1 LCASRARRRETR
13 RARDFG
19 IASGNNDSARAKS
32 ARAEIFSRIEISS
45 FSRHVEAGEK
55 SAGPEKKGTEITE
68 GIRRRSR
75 SALKKSFIVRHRSQ
89 SVLQRSNTST
99 RHKEAL
105 SRARGRRARVFA
117 RASPLVVLSSSRASI
132 ARLPRKIKK

>member
-99 RHKEAL
+99 RHGALESTRKE
-105 SRARGRRARVFA
+105 RARFR
-117 RASPLVVLSSSRASI
+117 
-132 ARLPRKIKK
+132 ARLPLCRLVFFSRFDRAPSAKK